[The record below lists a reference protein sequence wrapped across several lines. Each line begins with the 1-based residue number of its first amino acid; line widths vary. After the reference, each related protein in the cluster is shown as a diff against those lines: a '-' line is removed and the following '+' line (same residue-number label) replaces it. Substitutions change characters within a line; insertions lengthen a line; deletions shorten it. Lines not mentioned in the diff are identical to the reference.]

1 MYKRQ
6 VIFDK
11 SIKLYIYLATI
22 MQFVLGLLWL
32 FKNLTVY
39 TPDPISESYIQA
51 SKSLVV
57 DDYMGILYAVFLK
70 CFSWSKNG
78 LGISISTLYI
88 FQIFILGACIYAFVN
103 TFFGK
108 KLTRLDKVVIVIIGL
123 FNPVSLQACCTVSPT
138 ALILSFI
145 LCVAM
150 CIYSCSDSKR
160 WVHVAICGFSSLS
173 LVFLTRDI
181 GYALAILYLILGLV
195 MLKSK
200 RDLALTYLGMSF
212 ITVCGLVA
220 SFHMFE
226 PYFYH
231 RGRRSFWALAVQ
243 RTLWNNIRTYND
255 EMMGWFGY
263 DFSDELIKA
272 NQSPVAL
279 FTTFFYKLE
288 SYAPYKEAV
297 YYYKYTVL
305 RELSISTKL
314 IFVSFMTDLGLY
326 LAPMFGTLWVYLSGT
341 PNTLISHA
349 LMSFT
354 RECHPVFL
362 IFFTFFAMFT
372 IVLFVASIYKLIRN
386 KEIKKYRFK
395 IVALL
400 LICIAVAT
408 YNTTAVLRGFDYRNS
423 TVVIVGCN
431 LIYLGYLLMDK
442 EKT

>member
-11 SIKLYIYLATI
+11 SIKLFIYLATI

-57 DDYMGILYAVFLK
+57 DDYMGILYAIFLK

-160 WVHVAICGFSSLS
+160 WVHVAIWGFSSLS

-195 MLKSK
+195 MLKNK
-200 RDLALTYLGMSF
+200 RDLALIYLGMSL

-220 SFHMFE
+220 SFHIFE
-226 PYFYH
+226 PYYYH

-326 LAPMFGTLWVYLSGT
+326 LAPMFGTLWVYFSGT

-354 RECHPVFL
+354 RECHSVFL

-395 IVALL
+395 IVAIL